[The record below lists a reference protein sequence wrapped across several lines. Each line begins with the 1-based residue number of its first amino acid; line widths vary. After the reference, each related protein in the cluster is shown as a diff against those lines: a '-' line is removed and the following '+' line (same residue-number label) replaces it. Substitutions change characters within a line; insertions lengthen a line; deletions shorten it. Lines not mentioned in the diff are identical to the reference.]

1 MLEPVDED
9 GAREVARILRRREV
23 ASVAVCFVNSYAN
36 GANEQRMRAILEEE
50 LPGVNITTSSEVL
63 PEIFEHERFSTTIA
77 NAVLQP
83 LVGGYV
89 RRLEERLAGDG
100 YGGDLLLLHSGGG
113 VMTPRTVERF
123 AVRLAASGI
132 AAGAIASRH
141 LAALAGYPNA
151 IGLDMGGTS
160 TDISLAYGGELRT
173 TREWY
178 VEYGYPICFPSIE
191 VLTIGAGGGSLAWID
206 EAGSL
211 HNGPQSAGAEPG
223 PACYGRGGTQPT
235 NTDANVLLGR
245 LTPELVGDLPLDTSL
260 AATAI
265 TEGVARPLGMTPD
278 EAAEAIVTVANANMA
293 DAVRLISI
301 RRGYDPRDFALVA
314 FGGAGPL
321 HGAALARE
329 LTIPVVIVP
338 PNPGITSALGC
349 LLVDIR
355 HDLSAMFLR
364 RADAADPAEIE
375 AEFAKLEAEARER
388 LAHERVPDEQISL
401 QRSIAMRYLGQWRS
415 LSVPTGVGA
424 AAVAD
429 AVARFHDEHERAFS
443 YRRDGAAVEIYQ
455 LELQAIGVTPKPD
468 LKRHEP
474 VPSELPAPA
483 GAARRAVRRRR
494 DLDAR
499 LPARGPRRRRPLHR
513 AGRDRPAR
521 LHHARPARRRRRG
534 RRVAQHHHPRRR
546 CVMTDQRT
554 ERALDPVTFEVLKN
568 AFGTSVDLMSEQILR
583 TCHSFVIY
591 ARDFSCSLCDA
602 NGDTIMQGSQ
612 DIAVHVGTLH
622 FTCKA
627 VIEAFGDDIHEGDV
641 FAINDPYLGG
651 THFNDVRIIRPIFVD
666 GRIIAYAQANGHWA
680 DVGGSVPGSFDINA
694 KEHFGE
700 GPAGAARP
708 ALGPRQ
714 LPVRRRPPDRL
725 QHAHAERLRR
735 RHARPGGGDAGLRAG
750 DPAARRALR
759 RRHRRDGVR
768 GGAGLRRA
776 PHPGPHRGAARR
788 RPRDRRLPRPR
799 SGRRRGPDPDPG
811 ADDDRRATA
820 STTT

>member
-1 MLEPVDED
+1 
-9 GAREVARILRRREV
+9 
-23 ASVAVCFVNSYAN
+23 VNAYAN
-36 GANEQRMRAILEEE
+36 GANEQRMREILADE
-50 LPGVNITTSSEVL
+50 LPGVNVTTSSEVL

-89 RRLEERLAGDG
+89 RRLEQRLSDGG

-173 TREWY
+173 TREWF

-265 TEGVARPLGMTPD
+265 TDGVARPLGMTPD

-321 HGAALARE
+321 HGAALAQE
-329 LTIPVVIVP
+329 LAIPVVIVP

-424 AAVAD
+424 EAVAD

-468 LKRHEP
+468 LQRHDP
-474 VPSELPAPA
+474 VPSELPAPQALRDVRFDGVAISTPVYRREDLAA
-483 GAARRAVRRRR
+483 GVRFTGPVVI
-494 DLDAR
+494 DQLDSTTLVPPGVDA
-499 LPARGPRRRRPLHR
+499 
-513 AGRDRPAR
+513 
-521 LHHARPARRRRRG
+521 
-534 RRVAQHHHPRRR
+534 
-546 CVMTDQRT
+546 
-554 ERALDPVTFEVLKN
+554 EVDGWLN
-568 AFGTSVDLMSEQILR
+568 IIL
-583 TCHSFVIY
+583 
-591 ARDFSCSLCDA
+591 
-602 NGDTIMQGSQ
+602 
-612 DIAVHVGTLH
+612 HVG
-622 FTCKA
+622 
-627 VIEAFGDDIHEGDV
+627 
-641 FAINDPYLGG
+641 
-651 THFNDVRIIRPIFVD
+651 
-666 GRIIAYAQANGHWA
+666 
-680 DVGGSVPGSFDINA
+680 
-694 KEHFGE
+694 
-700 GPAGAARP
+700 GA
-708 ALGPRQ
+708 
-714 LPVRRRPPDRL
+714 
-725 QHAHAERLRR
+725 
-735 RHARPGGGDAGLRAG
+735 
-750 DPAARRALR
+750 
-759 RRHRRDGVR
+759 
-768 GGAGLRRA
+768 
-776 PHPGPHRGAARR
+776 
-788 RPRDRRLPRPR
+788 
-799 SGRRRGPDPDPG
+799 S
-811 ADDDRRATA
+811 
-820 STTT
+820 